1 MFVDVARAEIQSNVC
16 DITAK
21 NHRAGFPEFEKNRW
35 GPDFVRKSNALPPGF
50 VRVRSTFESPKR
62 WRQSR
67 SGGGAILILPD
78 GQK

>member
-1 MFVDVARAEIQSNVC
+1 
-16 DITAK
+16 
-21 NHRAGFPEFEKNRW
+21 
-35 GPDFVRKSNALPPGF
+35 VRKSNALPPGF